1 MDSKVYNV
9 DEARNLRG
17 ALAKFCK
24 QHPELRLCQVL
35 SIAAHKAGWTNE
47 DLFYCSDSTILKGL
61 ELLAEQPES
70 EENQNGCINRNENC

>member
-1 MDSKVYNV
+1 MNCKAYNV
-9 DEARNLRG
+9 DEAMNLRN

-35 SIAAHKAGWTNE
+35 SIAAHKVGWAND
-47 DLFYCSDSTILKGL
+47 DLFYCPDSTILKGL

-70 EENQNGCINRNENC
+70 EENQNGCINRDENC

>member
-1 MDSKVYNV
+1 MGSKVYNV
-9 DEARNLRG
+9 DESMNLRS

-47 DLFYCSDSTILKGL
+47 DLFYCPDSTILKGL

>member
-1 MDSKVYNV
+1 MNSKVYNV
-9 DEARNLRG
+9 DEAANLRS

-35 SIAAHKAGWTNE
+35 SIAAHKAGWANE
-47 DLFYCSDSTILKGL
+47 DLFYCPDSTILKGL

-70 EENQNGCINRNENC
+70 EENKNGSIHRDKNC